1 MGNSRKMFSVAARTS
16 ARTVSRQQSRNY
28 SGTYFFPGYK
38 GGDGLGAEQPNL
50 QKEIVLATVCG
61 VVAGAVWIT
70 TQSTTAQDTRIS
82 TRPTSLPRMS
92 RMRNKPFKQKMWVLG
107 SQQSRWQGP

>member
-1 MGNSRKMFSVAARTS
+1 MGENSRKMFSVAARTS

-38 GGDGLGAEQPNL
+38 GRDGLGAEQPNL

-61 VVAGAVWIT
+61 VVAGAVWMNYAINDRAGYKNFYAT
-70 TQSTTAQDTRIS
+70 YK
-82 TRPTSLPRMS
+82 PTEDVED
-92 RMRNKPFKQKMWVLG
+92 RNNPFKHKMWVLG
-107 SQQSRWQGP
+107 SQQSR